1 MSKSKEKKY
10 WDFGITSG
18 GTILSGKGADIMSNA
33 LTGGFY
39 YEQVLFP
46 RLLMSLNWESSIFID
61 NNINQYFD
69 GTTINNIIR
78 TEGLRIKFAYN
89 FDIILKKKTAA
100 NGPGKEEIKL

>member
-18 GTILSGKGADIMSNA
+18 GTILSGIGVDIMSNA

-69 GTTINNIIR
+69 GTTINNITR